1 MANYDLGTAHGKVEI
16 NYDTGPM
23 KRTKQDL
30 DEVKSKGTS
39 TGQAFDKTARGMG
52 RSGLVI
58 AAGFGLALKATAD
71 FEKSISGIG
80 AVTGATGTQLD
91 QVRSKALQLGRDTSF
106 SASQA
111 ADAMGELAKAGISLP
126 DIMNGAAD
134 ATVALAAAGG
144 VALPEAA
151 TLAAN
156 AMNQF
161 NLSAKDMPKVADL
174 IAGAANASAIDVS
187 DFGQALSQVGAVA
200 HSMGLSLGDTSTAIA
215 VLGNAGIKGS
225 DAGTSLKQMLISLA
239 NPTKK
244 SADLMKE
251 LGFNAFDAQGHLKPL
266 DAIAQ
271 GLQGSMKNLTP
282 QARNAALSIIFGS
295 DAARAGAVFFQN
307 GAAGVDK
314 MSAAML
320 KVKAADV
327 AKKRMDNLSGSVE
340 QLKGSVE
347 TAAIKFGEMGQGP
360 LKTLIDS
367 ITKLINSFTNL
378 SDGTQQTILVMVAS
392 IGGLAL
398 FGAGLIKTVR
408 FVQDLIAVLKVL
420 KVLQGISAV
429 FSVLSSGVGLLN
441 GALAALAANPIALAI
456 ALIVIAVAALIVG
469 IVLLWKKSETFRS
482 IVLGVWHAIQATIG
496 AVVGAVIDFFHGLTH
511 GIDDM
516 GDSQSRFAQ
525 FGAILAS
532 AFFGTVRVL
541 TSALKFLQTVWN
553 AVWSVMAPVVKVAM
567 AIITAVITAA
577 FNILKAVFLV
587 NMAIFKAAWQV
598 WLFFVPILRAVWN
611 LIVAIIKL
619 AIAIIKLLIVVWLVA
634 LKVIWDSFWLAIST
648 IVRAAW
654 TVVAAIIRTAINVIV
669 GIFRT
674 GVAVW
679 KAIINAIVRAIH
691 AIMNSWIGQKIV
703 GVVRSGVSGIIKI
716 FNGLKSIA
724 ATIGKYFKAVYD
736 AVSGPVGKVLKL
748 LGGIGGKIVGYFKNA
763 GKWLVTAGR
772 NIIVGLIN
780 GITSMIRRLTGLLG
794 SITDKIRKAKGPPK
808 RDKVLLVDNAHLIM
822 EGLMRGFRD
831 RIPQLEKM
839 LGKIGPGNIATS
851 IARNETI
858 NASVSGTLGNATAS
872 IPAAA
877 RIASA
882 QSVAATIDHAALVA
896 ALKEAGVGEA
906 TVELD
911 GEVVSKRMDRIS
923 GRRTSLRRT

>member
-16 NYDTGPM
+16 NYDTGPL
-23 KRTKQDL
+23 KKTKQDL
-30 DEVKSKGTS
+30 DDVKSKGTS

-80 AVTGATGTQLD
+80 AVTGATGDQLD
-91 QVRSKALQLGRDTSF
+91 QVRAKALQLGRDTSF

-111 ADAMGELAKAGISLP
+111 ADAIGELAKAGISLP

-161 NLSAKDMPKVADL
+161 NLSAKEMPKVADL

-200 HSMGLSLGDTSTAIA
+200 HSMGLSLGDTATAIA

-314 MSAAML
+314 MSAAMA

-367 ITKLINSFTNL
+367 ITRLVNSFSDL
-378 SDGTQQTILVMVAS
+378 SSGTQQTILVMVAS
-392 IGGLAL
+392 LGGLAL

-408 FVQDLIAVLKVL
+408 FVQELVAVLRVLKVI
-420 KVLQGISAV
+420 QGISTV

-456 ALIVIAVAALIVG
+456 ALIVIAVAALVVG
-469 IVLLWKKSETFRS
+469 IIILWKKSETFRS
-482 IVLGVWHAIQATIG
+482 IVIGVWDAIKTATL
-496 AVVGAVIDFFHGLTH
+496 AVVAVCITAFHGLQK
-511 GIDDM
+511 GFDGLM
-516 GDSQSRFAQ
+516 VGVR
-525 FGAILAS
+525 AIKA
-532 AFFGTVRVL
+532 
-541 TSALKFLQTVWN
+541 VWD
-553 AVWSVMAPVVKVAM
+553 AIWSVMAPVVKVAM
-567 AIITAVITAA
+567 GIITAVITAA
-577 FNILKAVFLV
+577 FSILKAVFLV

-598 WLFFVPILRAVWN
+598 WLFFAPILRAVWN

-619 AIAIIKLLIVVWLVA
+619 AIAIIKLLLVVWLVA

-648 IVRAAW
+648 IVRVAW
-654 TVVAAIIRTAINVIV
+654 SVVAAIIRTAINVIV

-674 GVAVW
+674 GVAIW

-703 GVVRSGVSGIIKI
+703 GVVRSGVNVIIKI
-716 FNGLKSIA
+716 FNGLKSLA
-724 ATIGKYFKAVYD
+724 ATIGRYFKAVYD

-808 RDKVLLVDNAHLIM
+808 RDKILLVDNAHLIM

-831 RIPQLEKM
+831 RIPELEKM

-877 RIASA
+877 RVANA
-882 QSVAATIDHAALVA
+882 QAVAATIDHNALVA
-896 ALKEAGVGEA
+896 ALKAAGVGEA
-906 TVELD
+906 TLELD
-911 GEVVSKRMDRIS
+911 GDRVSRSVERNS
-923 GRRTSLRRT
+923 GRRTSQRRRVQ